1 MTLSPSPTGPDPRLP
16 SAAVVALS
24 LALATAISLGLARF
38 SYALMLP
45 PMRADL
51 GWSYLTAGA
60 MNTANAAG
68 YLLGALLAPAALRRR
83 PAREVMLAG
92 GIASGLLLWAHG
104 ALRSDEAL
112 YLLRC
117 LTGVASAAMF
127 VAGGLLAARL
137 ASRPGL
143 RSGLVLGV
151 YYGGVGAGI
160 IVSAWLVPA
169 MMAWAVPADGAAW
182 VPWQAAWWALGAVA
196 LLATGVSA
204 RGTRGLDASALAA
217 QASSP
222 ATGAAFPWRRMAWGL
237 ASYFLFGV
245 GYIGYMTF
253 AISLLR
259 ERHFG
264 DLAITGFYSLLGLGV
279 LASSWLWASALQRH
293 RGGQVMAW
301 LNGLLIVATLL
312 PVLSAHPLAALASG
326 LLFGSVFL
334 SVVASTTALVRHNLP
349 AEAWPQGIAVFTVI
363 FAVGQIVGPTLVG
376 WLADGA
382 GGLSIGLA
390 VSAGVHGLAALM
402 AWRQRPFGV

>member
-1 MTLSPSPTGPDPRLP
+1 MTLSPLPTDPAPRLP

-68 YLLGALLAPAALRRR
+68 YLIGALLAPAALRRC
-83 PAREVMLAG
+83 PARQVMLAG
-92 GIASGLLLWAHG
+92 GVASGLLLWAHG

-112 YLLRC
+112 YLLRG

-169 MMAWAVPADGAAW
+169 MMVWAVPADGAAW
-182 VPWQAAWWALGAVA
+182 VPWQAAWWALGAAA
-196 LLATGVSA
+196 LLATGVCA
-204 RGTRGLDASALAA
+204 RGTRELEAPALAA
-217 QASSP
+217 PASSP
-222 ATGAAFPWRRMAWGL
+222 VSAAAAFPWRRMAWSL

-253 AISLLR
+253 VISLLR
-259 ERHFG
+259 ERHVA

-279 LASSWLWASALQRH
+279 LASSWLWAGALQRH
-293 RGGQVMAW
+293 RGGRVMAW

-312 PVLSAHPLAALASG
+312 PVLSAHPVAALVSG

-334 SVVASTTALVRHNLP
+334 SVVASTTA
-349 AEAWPQGIAVFTVI
+349 EAWPEGIAVFTVV

-382 GGLSIGLA
+382 GGLSMGLA
-390 VSAGVHGLAALM
+390 VSAGVHALAALM